1 MNILVLAAGYGNRM
15 DDLTKNIP
23 KPMLKINQ
31 KMLID
36 YAIEIAQKISHQRIF
51 VNTHYQNQI
60 LESYIKEN
68 YIDIFISHEPNILG
82 SGAPI

>member
-23 KPMLKINQ
+23 KPMLKINE

-51 VNTHYQNQI
+51 AVSYTHLTLPTTY
-60 LESYIKEN
+60 
-68 YIDIFISHEPNILG
+68 HV
-82 SGAPI
+82 